1 MSGCPFENS
10 EESHVT
16 EGKYSEDTLFD
27 GRLICMQHKRGYR
40 FSIDAVLLAH
50 FIKPRPDSQVLDIGG
65 GCGVISLI
73 LAYRYP
79 YVGTTVLELQADLV
93 DLIRKNIERNDAQ
106 AGGFKERIQ
115 VVHGDLR
122 TIDKYLRAGVY
133 DWVVCNPPY
142 RKLESGRVNPASEQA
157 VARHELQADLQAVVA
172 ACAYAARTRGRVA
185 VVYPAVRGISL
196 FHEMRNQGLEPKRL
210 QVVYS
215 YPGSEARLLLVEAV
229 KGGGEELT
237 IEPPLYIYQEKD
249 GDYTAEMAV
258 CYEP

>member
-1 MSGCPFENS
+1 LSGCPFENS
-10 EESHVT
+10 EESRMTVR
-16 EGKYSEDTLFD
+16 KYSDDTLFD

-50 FIKPRPDSQVLDIGG
+50 FIKPCADARILDIGG

-73 LAYRYP
+73 LAYRYQL
-79 YVGTTVLELQADLV
+79 VGITVLELQDDLV
-93 DLIRKNIERNDAQ
+93 ELIRRNIERNDAQ
-106 AGGFKERIQ
+106 AAGFKERIE

-122 TIDKYLRAGVY
+122 IIDQYVQAGGY

-142 RKLESGRVNPASEQA
+142 RRPGSGRVNPASEQA
-157 VARHELQADLQAVVA
+157 VARHELQANLKDVVG
-172 ACAYAARTRGRVA
+172 ACAYGVRTRGRVA
-185 VVYPAVRGISL
+185 LVYPAVRGVSL
-196 FHEMRNQGLEPKRL
+196 FYEMRNQGLEPKKL

-215 YPGSEARLLLVEAV
+215 YPGSAARLLLVEAM

-237 IEPPLYIYQEKD
+237 IESPLYIYKEKD
-249 GDYTAEMAV
+249 GDYTAEMAE